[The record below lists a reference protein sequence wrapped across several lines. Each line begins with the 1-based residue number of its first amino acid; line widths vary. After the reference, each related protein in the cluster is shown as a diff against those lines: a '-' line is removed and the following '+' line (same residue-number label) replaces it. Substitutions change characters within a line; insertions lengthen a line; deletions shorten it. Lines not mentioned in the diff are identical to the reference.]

1 MDDSFNGRCIY
12 CEVICPD
19 MEALQEHMK
28 KCPYKI
34 PREKREENEWSYGK
48 PLTESTKKFLEG
60 TRTWDSKSA
69 DNEPVDKNF
78 RQAFSE
84 LNRLKDKLAI
94 SESVVEKAAYIYR
107 KALDKGLQRERALMA
122 ACVYA
127 ACRDTDTPRNLKE
140 VEIAADIK
148 RKYIARCYRLLVK
161 ELDLKMPVTDPVKC
175 VARIASKIEIAEKT
189 KRFAVEVLKIVQEN
203 EASAGKD
210 PMGLAAAALYL
221 SCVKNGEDKT
231 QRDIAEA
238 ANVTEVTIRNRY
250 KGLKESIDV

>member
-12 CEVICPD
+12 CGVICPD
-19 MEALQEHMK
+19 MEALQDHMK

-34 PREKREENEWSYGK
+34 AREKREENEWSYGK
-48 PLTESTKKFLEG
+48 PLTKSMKNTIERL
-60 TRTWDSKSA
+60 RTWESRSA
-69 DNEPVDKNF
+69 DNEPVDRNF
-78 RQAFSE
+78 RQAFNE

-122 ACVYA
+122 ACVYVV
-127 ACRDTDTPRNLKE
+127 CRDTDTPHSLKE

-148 RKYIARCYRLLVK
+148 RKDIAKCYRLLVR
-161 ELDLKMPVTDPVKC
+161 ELDLEMPVTDPVQC
-175 VARIASKIEIAEKT
+175 VARIASKIGITEKT

-203 EASAGKD
+203 EAFIGKD

-238 ANVTEVTIRNRY
+238 ANVTEVQIQNRY
-250 KGLKESIDV
+250 KDLKESIDV

>member
-12 CEVICPD
+12 CGVICPD
-19 MEALQEHMK
+19 METLQGHMK

-34 PREKREENEWSYGK
+34 PREKREENEWPYGK
-48 PLTESTKKFLEG
+48 PLTESTKKFLER

-69 DNEPVDKNF
+69 DNEPVDRNF

-122 ACVYA
+122 ACVYVV
-127 ACRDTDTPRNLKE
+127 CRDTDTPHSLKE

-148 RKYIARCYRLLVK
+148 RKDIAKCYRLLVR
-161 ELDLKMPVTDPVKC
+161 ELDLEMPVTDPVQC
-175 VARIASKIEIAEKT
+175 VARIASKIGITEKT

-203 EASAGKD
+203 EAFIGKD

-238 ANVTEVTIRNRY
+238 ANVTEVQIQNRY
-250 KGLKESIDV
+250 KDLKESIDV

>member
-19 MEALQEHMK
+19 METLQDHMK

-34 PREKREENEWSYGK
+34 PREKREEYDLEK
-48 PLTESTKKFLEG
+48 VKKTLERI
-60 TRTWDSKSA
+60 RTWESRST
-69 DNEPVDKNF
+69 DNEPVDRNF

-84 LNRLKDKLAI
+84 LKRLKDKLAI

-107 KALDKGLQRERALMA
+107 KALDKGLVRSRSISALMA

-127 ACRDTDTPRNLKE
+127 VCRDTDTPHSLKD

-148 RKYIARCYRLLVK
+148 RKDIARCYRLLVK
-161 ELDLKMPVTDPVKC
+161 ELVVEIPVTDPVKC

-203 EASAGKD
+203 EAFIGKD
-210 PMGLAAAALYL
+210 PMGVAAAALYL
-221 SCVKNGEDKT
+221 SCIKNGEDRT

-238 ANVTEVTIRNRY
+238 ANVTEVQIRNRY
-250 KGLKESIDV
+250 KDLKESIDV

>member
-1 MDDSFNGRCIY
+1 
-12 CEVICPD
+12 
-19 MEALQEHMK
+19 METLQDHMK

-48 PLTESTKKFLEG
+48 PLTESMKKLLEG

-69 DNEPVDKNF
+69 DNEPVDRNF

-84 LNRLKDKLAI
+84 LKRLKDKLAI

-127 ACRDTDTPRNLKE
+127 ACRDTDTPPNFKD
-140 VEIAADIK
+140 VEIAANIK
-148 RKYIARCYRLLVK
+148 RKDIARCYRLLVK
-161 ELDLKMPVTDPVKC
+161 ELVVEIPVTDSVKC

-189 KRFAVEVLKIVQEN
+189 KHFAVEVLKIIQEN
-203 EASAGKD
+203 EAFVGKD
-210 PMGLAAAALYL
+210 PMGVAAAALYL

-238 ANVTEVTIRNRY
+238 ANVTEVQIQNRY
-250 KGLKESIDV
+250 KDLKESIDV